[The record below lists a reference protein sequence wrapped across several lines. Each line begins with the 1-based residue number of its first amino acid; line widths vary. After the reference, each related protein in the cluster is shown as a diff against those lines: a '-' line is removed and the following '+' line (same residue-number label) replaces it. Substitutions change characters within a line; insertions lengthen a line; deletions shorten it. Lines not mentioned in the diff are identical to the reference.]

1 MINNKKTSLLILS
14 GSSNSGKTN
23 TLKLLI
29 SNIINHYGL
38 DINQYRSTTDYYIA
52 KSWMKNPYQQMIQDN
67 SDWMVFLSGV
77 NGKSIAISTAGD
89 TKIHVEESL
98 SYIGQYDIII
108 CATKAIKHTDS
119 GSIATMQNYLRK
131 NDELRIYPFYK
142 LIYGSKQDS
151 EKVKDDNQV
160 LQSMFYLLEN
170 IIKSGL

>member
-1 MINNKKTSLLILS
+1 
-14 GSSNSGKTN
+14 
-23 TLKLLI
+23 
-29 SNIINHYGL
+29 
-38 DINQYRSTTDYYIA
+38 
-52 KSWMKNPYQQMIQDN
+52 MKNPYQQMIQDN